1 MKKKIGGVI
10 VSYMNHNNYG
20 SSLQAYATL
29 VKVQNLGYD
38 FEFIKYNKQR
48 NVFDWIKIAPGLLF
62 SGGLTLI
69 MAKYKLR
76 LLTIVKPQYQKDL
89 LIRNNVNNQFKEK
102 CFVPY
107 FRYYDGYE
115 DLKKGS
121 LNYHLVM
128 VGSDQVWRP
137 FGFYSNYWNLMF
149 VDDLVPKISYASS
162 FGVSSLPTHQIKGTK
177 RYLDRLDAIGVREA
191 QAKEIVDSLSTN
203 KATVVADPTMLLT
216 KEEWTSFAGSSAFDI
231 NEPYIFCYL
240 LGTRKD
246 IRKEV
251 QTLKEKTGY
260 KVVFLCHMDEYIA
273 ADEGI
278 GDFAPYNVDPK
289 DFVKLIS
296 KAEYVCTDS
305 FHGTVFSILM
315 ERKFISFYR
324 VKPSKSGSTHSRI
337 DSLLNIFGLD
347 NRKFKQDVYNEIS
360 QEINYSIVAKKLREL
375 RDESYEFLKN
385 SLKFHTQK

>member
-48 NVFDWIKIAPGLLF
+48 NVFDWLKIGPGLLL
-62 SGGLTLI
+62 SGGLELI
-69 MAKYKLR
+69 TSKYKSIIIKKLKPDYSKKQSLR
-76 LLTIVKPQYQKDL
+76 TEA
-89 LIRNNVNNQFKEK
+89 NNAFKTK
-102 CFVPY
+102 YFVPY
-107 FRYYDGYE
+107 YRHYNGYD
-115 DLKKGS
+115 DLKAGS
-121 LNYHLVM
+121 RNYDLVM

-137 FGFYSNYWNLMF
+137 FGFYSNYWNLIF
-149 VDDLVPKISYASS
+149 VDDAVPKIAYASS
-162 FGVSSLPTHQIKGTK
+162 FGVSSIPKHQISGTK
-177 RYLDRLDAIGVREA
+177 KYLNRLDAIGVREY
-191 QAKEIVDSLSTN
+191 QAKKIVDTLSDKN
-203 KATVVADPTMLLT
+203 ASVVADPTILLT
-216 KEEWTSFAGSSAFDI
+216 KEEWLSFAHSSTFNID
-231 NEPYIFCYL
+231 EPYIFCYL

-260 KVVFLCHMDEYIA
+260 KVVFLRHMDEYIA
-273 ADEGI
+273 ADEEI

-324 VKPSKSGSTHSRI
+324 VKPSNSGSTHSRI

-347 NRKFKQDVYNEIS
+347 NRKFGQDIYNEIS
-360 QEINYSIVAKKLREL
+360 QEIDYSIVAKKLREL

-385 SLKFHTQK
+385 SLKLHTQK